1 MKVLIMMICLLFCSG
16 CDGYIRTLYLL
27 KPGDPKP
34 SWTMSNK
41 VISIRGNESIP
52 ELVRQVANDLDLKQ
66 NDADRW
72 YWSEATSGHGRF
84 SMELKK
90 SEKDVWI
97 VLLLDWPTPSRSDK
111 SKAAED
117 QINRLL
123 KVQPSAQTVT
133 GR

>member
-1 MKVLIMMICLLFCSG
+1 
-16 CDGYIRTLYLL
+16 
-27 KPGDPKP
+27 
-34 SWTMSNK
+34 MSNK
-41 VISIRGNESIP
+41 IISIRGNESIP

-66 NDADRW
+66 DAANHW
-72 YWSEATSGHGRF
+72 YWYEATSGHGRF

-90 SEKDVWI
+90 SENNVWV

-117 QINRLL
+117 RINRLL
-123 KVQPSAQTVT
+123 KAQPGAQSMT